1 MPYIYFGTVFAA
13 ALIFLL
19 AGLLLFMQRR
29 KGERSRTILAGMTL
43 LSVFNYIGLLV
54 YFYMDPAYNSGSIM
68 DVPFLLLG
76 IFVTTIYFMYPIE
89 VISPGW
95 ITWKRLLKMYMPVIG
110 LWLLYRITL
119 WLGVEYISYKTFG
132 EMAQDIWSFQLIFRI
147 VLALLMFLPALL
159 LYYVPYTRRYN
170 NANYKWMRGYIV
182 AITINMLAYLI
193 VNVIDTFL
201 ACSLYVAVSV
211 LCSLYITYQELYV
224 RLIRAQIDLKSQN
237 EHEPQPTVEIEQE
250 SVPEFESYTQKAS
263 KPKES
268 ELFERIEQYMNNT
281 QAWQDP
287 DLSAERLVAALY
299 TNRTSFLKVIQ
310 LHGYSSYTSYVN
322 GKRVAEF
329 IQIIDRQRGLNYQQ
343 TFFDVGFRSK
353 TTALRNFRE
362 ITGMIPS
369 EYFKKRKG

>member
-170 NANYKWMRGYIV
+170 MP
-182 AITINMLAYLI
+182 TINGCA
-193 VNVIDTFL
+193 DTL
-201 ACSLYVAVSV
+201 W
-211 LCSLYITYQELYV
+211 
-224 RLIRAQIDLKSQN
+224 R
-237 EHEPQPTVEIEQE
+237 
-250 SVPEFESYTQKAS
+250 
-263 KPKES
+263 
-268 ELFERIEQYMNNT
+268 
-281 QAWQDP
+281 
-287 DLSAERLVAALY
+287 
-299 TNRTSFLKVIQ
+299 
-310 LHGYSSYTSYVN
+310 
-322 GKRVAEF
+322 
-329 IQIIDRQRGLNYQQ
+329 
-343 TFFDVGFRSK
+343 
-353 TTALRNFRE
+353 
-362 ITGMIPS
+362 
-369 EYFKKRKG
+369 